1 MIEDVW
7 TVFWRDWLV
16 LHRRLAKFILSR
28 MVTPILYLVAFG
40 WGLGR
45 SMSWSGGSYLDYIVP
60 GILALNSMNISFSS
74 VGSPLNM
81 SRLYH
86 KTLEEY
92 LIAPISSFS
101 FVVGKILGG
110 VVRGMLSSL
119 VILLLAWL
127 FGAVLNLDGWFVLFL
142 FCNCFLF
149 AALGVVA
156 ALLIDS
162 HEDMANFSTYILL
175 PMSFLCGTFF
185 SPDRLPQAAAW
196 VVELLP
202 LTHASQ
208 SLRQLAGG
216 GEIPFVSLA
225 VLLLYGV
232 AFSVWGV
239 RALEKLRRC

>member
-1 MIEDVW
+1 MIEDIC

-45 SMSWSGGSYLDYIVP
+45 SMVWNGGSYLDYIVP
-60 GILALNSMNISFSS
+60 GIVALNSMNISFSS

-86 KTLEEY
+86 RTLEEY
-92 LIAPISSFS
+92 LIAPISSTS
-101 FVVGKILGG
+101 FVLGKILGG
-110 VVRGMLSSL
+110 VVRGLLSSA

-127 FGAVLNLDGWFVLFL
+127 FGANLTLSGWFLL
-142 FCNCFLF
+142 LLLLNCFAF

-156 ALLIDS
+156 ALSIDS
-162 HEDMANFSTYILL
+162 HEDMANFGTYVLL

-185 SPDRLPQAAAW
+185 SPERLPAGVSW
-196 VVELLP
+196 LVEALP

-208 SLRQLAGG
+208 GLRQLAGG
-216 GEIPFVSLA
+216 GELPGAALAILA
-225 VLLLYGV
+225 VYGL
-232 AFSVWGV
+232 AFTFWGV
-239 RALEKLRRC
+239 RALEGIRNR

>member
-1 MIEDVW
+1 MIEDIW

-92 LIAPISSFS
+92 LIAPISSVS

-185 SPDRLPQAAAW
+185 HTSALPEIVRW
-196 VVELLP
+196 FIELLP
-202 LTHASQ
+202 LTHTSYLLRGIGSGTEVAAASV
-208 SLRQLAGG
+208 
-216 GEIPFVSLA
+216 F
-225 VLLLYGV
+225 VLLFYSLLCFCLSSWV
-232 AFSVWGV
+232 FL
-239 RALEKLRRC
+239 RLRR